1 MGVDEWIRCDDQAS
15 ARLVRKREDGGFDLG
30 LVVDRLCCQL
40 DSERSRGLSKLMQEN
55 GVIGRGLWIEH
66 EHHPPDARGD
76 LLKHLQP
83 FPDQGKFDECETGDV
98 SARTPQAGDEALS
111 ERIIDHRKDDRDSA
125 GRLFQCR
132 KDWRT
137 AGDNEVRGR
146 IHEFRRVSLHLGE
159 ITGGK
164 PMLDLNIAVL
174 HPSERLKSLPKR
186 RDAGLYFWIGLGE

>member
-1 MGVDEWIRCDDQAS
+1 
-15 ARLVRKREDGGFDLG
+15 
-30 LVVDRLCCQL
+30 
-40 DSERSRGLSKLMQEN
+40 
-55 GVIGRGLWIEH
+55 
-66 EHHPPDARGD
+66 
-76 LLKHLQP
+76 
-83 FPDQGKFDECETGDV
+83 
-98 SARTPQAGDEALS
+98 
-111 ERIIDHRKDDRDSA
+111 
-125 GRLFQCR
+125 LFQCR